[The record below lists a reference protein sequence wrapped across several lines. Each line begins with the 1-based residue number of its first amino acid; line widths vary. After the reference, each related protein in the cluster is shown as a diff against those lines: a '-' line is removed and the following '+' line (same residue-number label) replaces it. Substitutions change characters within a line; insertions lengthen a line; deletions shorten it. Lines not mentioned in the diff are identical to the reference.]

1 MAGVLG
7 LGEGGDAPIGNP
19 SSVHVCGQRARN
31 IVERA
36 RRAVARS
43 VGARPLDLVFTS
55 SATEADNLAVLGG
68 VRAFSARGARC
79 AIVTSPLEHPAVLGA
94 VEQLVREGHRRYLV
108 EVDDRGRI
116 TKDAL
121 VRVLKKA
128 ATQPGTSATARADQ
142 VVFVTLAAANH
153 ELGNFYDIPEFVAVT
168 RTIAPQAVFHC
179 DAVQA
184 FGKRAIDFAAWDV
197 DLLSINAHKAYGPS
211 GVGALVVRSGIELEP
226 LLFGGPQEHG
236 RRPGTET
243 PLLLA
248 GFGAAASF
256 AHEAIGQ
263 RFAHCDGLRRRL
275 LAGLRAIDGAEVFGD
290 TERSTGN
297 TVLVGFAGCDG
308 QLVMINLDLL
318 GFAVSTGAACS
329 SGTMEPS
336 PVLLALGRDPAA
348 ARSAVRISLGKD
360 STADEVDALLAALPE
375 ALARVRGG
383 GALA

>member
-1 MAGVLG
+1 MIDVLRD
-7 LGEGGDAPIGNP
+7 EAPTGNP

-36 RRAVARS
+36 RRAVAAS
-43 VGARPLDLVFTS
+43 IGARPLDLVFTA
-55 SATEADNLAVLGG
+55 SATEANNLAILGG
-68 VRAFSARGARC
+68 VRALSARGARC

-94 VEQLVREGHRRYLV
+94 VEQLVREGHRRHLV
-108 EVDDRGRI
+108 EVDRRGRI
-116 TKDAL
+116 TKGAWA
-121 VRVLKKA
+121 RVLEKA
-128 ATQPGTSATARADQ
+128 APQPKEPATKSAEQ

-153 ELGNFYDIPEFVAVT
+153 ELGNAYNIPEFVAVT
-168 RTIAPQAVFHC
+168 RTVAPQAVFHC

-184 FGKRAIDFAAWDV
+184 FGKRAIDVAAWDV
-197 DLLSINAHKAYGPS
+197 DLLTINAHKAYGPS
-211 GVGALVVRSGIELEP
+211 GVGALVVRPGIELEP

-256 AHEAIGQ
+256 AHETTKQ
-263 RFAHCDGLRRRL
+263 RFAHWDALRRRL

-308 QLVMINLDLL
+308 QLVMINLDLV

-329 SGTMEPS
+329 SGTTAPS
-336 PVLLALGRDPAA
+336 PVLLALGLEPAA
-348 ARSAVRISLGKD
+348 ARSAIRISLGKD
-360 STADEVDALLAALPE
+360 STAAEVDALLAALPE
-375 ALARVRGG
+375 ALARVRG
-383 GALA
+383 LAAPA